1 MKLDAVLVLD
11 DADRDLEQ
19 LGDYGGGCRMG
30 QPGSFQG
37 FRPHGVNQLVGGATD
52 DEAHAVGQKG

>member
-1 MKLDAVLVLD
+1 MQLDAIFTLD
-11 DADRDLEQ
+11 DVDGDLEQ
-19 LGDYGGGCRMG
+19 PGDDGGGCRMS

-37 FRPHGVNQLVGGATD
+37 FRPHGVNQLIGGATD